1 MAKTIGIDLGTTN
14 SVAAYILGT
23 QPKVIPS
30 KEGSNMIPSVVAKVE
45 KNEKVVGV
53 TAKHQAALNPEQTF
67 YSIKRLIGRAWDEEE
82 VQRDVKV
89 LSFKLRKSSKGGV
102 EIKYGDD
109 WKLPEEISAMVLHK
123 IKDDA
128 EAFLG
133 EKITDAVITVPAY
146 FNDSQRQATKNAG
159 KIAGFDV
166 KRIINEPTAAALAY
180 GLNKKKNETIA
191 VYDLGGGTF
200 DISVL
205 EIGDGVFEVVSTNGD
220 THLGGDD
227 FDQVILGYLAD
238 EFKKDQGIDLRDD
251 PSALQRLREA
261 AEKAKIELSSM
272 TETSI
277 NLPYITAD
285 AKGAKHLSMKLSRS
299 KLEELVGSLVEAT
312 FEPVKKALKD
322 AKKEPKDIHE
332 VVLVGGMTRMPMVES
347 KVKEFFGKDPHKG
360 INPDEVVAI
369 GAAIEAG
376 VLQGDV
382 HDITLLDVTPLSLGI
397 ETEGKI
403 CVPLIPR
410 NTTIPVKKTQTFS
423 NAADN
428 QPAVDIRVLQ
438 GERPMADDN
447 KQLGIFRL
455 DGLRPAP
462 RGGNR
467 IEVTYDIDSNGI
479 LKVTAKDLDTNKE
492 QAVTIK
498 ATTNLSDDEVE
509 QLVETATKNAE
520 ADKKKKDSAES
531 KVLAESG
538 VNEANKAVDEAKK
551 AKLDEKEYK
560 EIDELKNKV
569 IELKNASEIKT
580 DELNE
585 QVKKLAEKIADLRV
599 KLGNMQNQKTAD
611 ADASAKGVDKGKV
624 EDPAKG
630 GNKNKDKKEKKDS
643 DKDGE
648 KPVEGKVVE

>member
-1 MAKTIGIDLGTTN
+1 MSKTIGIDLGTTN
-14 SVAAYILGT
+14 SVAAYMVGT

-30 KEGSNMIPSVVAKVE
+30 KEGANMIPSVVAKLE
-45 KNEKVVGV
+45 KNEVVVGV
-53 TAKHQAALNPEQTF
+53 TAKHQSALNPADTF
-67 YSIKRLIGRAWDEEE
+67 YSIKRLIGRAWEDEE

-89 LSFKLRKSSKGGV
+89 LPFKLQKSSKGGV
-102 EIKYGDD
+102 EIKFGDE
-109 WKLPEEISAMVLHK
+109 WKMPEEISAMVLRK
-123 IKDDA
+123 IKEDA

-133 EKITDAVITVPAY
+133 ETITDAVITVPAY
-146 FNDSQRQATKNAG
+146 FNDSQRQATKNSG

-180 GLNKKKNETIA
+180 GLEKKKNETIA

-200 DISVL
+200 DISIL

-227 FDQVILGYLAD
+227 FDQVILNYLAD
-238 EFKKDQGIDLRDD
+238 EFKKEQGIDLRED
-251 PSALQRLREA
+251 PSALQRLRES
-261 AEKAKIELSSM
+261 AEKAKIELSTM

-277 NLPYITAD
+277 NLPYITA
-285 AKGAKHLSMKLSRS
+285 GTSGPKHLSMKLTRS
-299 KLEELVGSLVEAT
+299 KLEELVGDLVTAT

-322 AKKEPKDIHE
+322 AKKETSDINE

-397 ETEGKI
+397 ETEGRI
-403 CVPLIPR
+403 FTPLITR

-423 NAADN
+423 NASDN

-509 QLVETATKNAE
+509 QLVEAANKNAE
-520 ADKKKKDSAES
+520 ADKKKKDTAEA
-531 KVLAESG
+531 KVLAESAI
-538 VNEANKAVDEAKK
+538 NEANRVVDDAKK
-551 AKLDEKEYK
+551 AKLDEKELK
-560 EIDELKNKV
+560 EIEDLKNKV
-569 IELKNASEIKT
+569 IDMKNASEIKT

-585 QVKKLAEKIADLRV
+585 EVKKLTEKMADIRV
-599 KLGNMQNQKTAD
+599 KLGNMQKPDDAAKPEAGKEAKQAEDTEKSAD
-611 ADASAKGVDKGKV
+611 
-624 EDPAKG
+624 
-630 GNKNKDKKEKKDS
+630 EKS
-643 DKDGE
+643 D
-648 KPVEGKVVE
+648 KPVEGKVVEE

>member
-14 SVAAYILGT
+14 SAVAYMLGT

-30 KEGSNMIPSVVAKVE
+30 KEGSNLIPSVVAKVE
-45 KNEKVVGV
+45 NKDVIVGV
-53 TAKHQAALNPEQTF
+53 TAKHQAALNPADTF
-67 YSIKRLIGRAWDEEE
+67 YSIKRLIGRAWSDEE

-89 LSFKLRKSSKGGV
+89 LPFKLRESSKGGV
-102 EIKYGDD
+102 EIKYGDE
-109 WKLPEEISAMVLHK
+109 WKLPEEISAMVLRK

-133 EKITDAVITVPAY
+133 ETITDAVITVPAY
-146 FNDSQRQATKNAG
+146 FDDSQRQATKNAG

-180 GLNKKKNETIA
+180 GLDKKKNQTIA

-200 DISVL
+200 DISIL
-205 EIGDGVFEVVSTNGD
+205 ELGDGVFAVVSTNGD

-227 FDQVILGYLAD
+227 FDQVIIGYLAD
-238 EFKKDQGIDLRDD
+238 EFKKDQGIDLRED

-285 AKGAKHLSMKLSRS
+285 ARGPKHLSLKLSRS
-299 KLEELVGSLVEAT
+299 KLEELVGGLVEET
-312 FEPVKKALKD
+312 LEPVKKALAD
-322 AKKEPKDIHE
+322 AKKEAKDIDE
-332 VVLVGGMTRMPMVES
+332 IVLVGGMTRMPMVE
-347 KVKEFFGKDPHKG
+347 KTVKEFFGKEPHKG

-397 ETEGKI
+397 ETEGKLFT
-403 CVPLIPR
+403 PLIER

-423 NAADN
+423 NAVDN
-428 QPAVDIRVLQ
+428 QPAADIRILQ

-455 DGLRPAP
+455 EGLRPAP
-462 RGGNR
+462 RGANR

-492 QAVTIK
+492 QSVTIK
-498 ATTNLSDDEVE
+498 ATTNLSDDEVDE
-509 QLVETATKNAE
+509 LVQNAAKHAE
-520 ADKKKKDSAES
+520 EDKKKKETAES
-531 KVLAESG
+531 KVLAES
-538 VNEANKAVDEAKK
+538 VINEANKVIGDSKIAKVE
-551 AKLDEKEYK
+551 EKDWK
-560 EIDELKNKV
+560 EIEKQRDKVIDLKNADEVKGDELK
-569 IELKNASEIKT
+569 EE
-580 DELNE
+580 
-585 QVKKLAEKIADLRV
+585 VKKLTEKIADLRV
-599 KLGNMQNQKTAD
+599 KVGNMAGAGAEK
-611 ADASAKGVDKGKV
+611 DKGEKD
-624 EDPAKG
+624 EKAE
-630 GNKNKDKKEKKDS
+630 KDKSEKGSDS
-643 DKDGE
+643 KQKAGAE
-648 KPVEGKVVE
+648 PVEGEVVDEK

>member
-14 SVAAYILGT
+14 SVAAYMLGT

-30 KEGSNMIPSVVAKVE
+30 KEGSNLIPSVVAKLE

-53 TAKHQAALNPEQTF
+53 SAKHQAALNPEQTF
-67 YSIKRLIGRAWDEEE
+67 YSIKRLIGRAWKDDE

-89 LSFKLRKSSKGGV
+89 LPFKLRESTKGGV
-102 EIKYGDD
+102 EIKYGDE
-109 WKLPEEISAMVLHK
+109 WKLPEEISAMVLRK
-123 IKDDA
+123 IKEDA

-133 EKITDAVITVPAY
+133 ETITDAVITVPAY
-146 FNDSQRQATKNAG
+146 FDDSQRQATKNAG

-180 GLNKKKNETIA
+180 GLDKKKNETIA

-200 DISVL
+200 DISIL

-220 THLGGDD
+220 TDLGGDD

-285 AKGAKHLSMKLSRS
+285 AKGPKHLGMKLTRS
-299 KLEELVGSLVEAT
+299 KLEELVGDLVEAT
-312 FEPVKKALKD
+312 FKPVEKALED
-322 AKKEPKDIHE
+322 AKKKPADINE
-332 VVLVGGMTRMPMVES
+332 VVMVGGMTRMPMVD
-347 KVKEFFGKDPHKG
+347 KRVREFFGKEPHKG

-382 HDITLLDVTPLSLGI
+382 HDITLLDVTPLSLGV
-397 ETEGKI
+397 ETEGRI
-403 CVPLIPR
+403 FTPLIPR

-455 DGLRPAP
+455 EGLRPAP
-462 RGGNR
+462 RGTCR

-492 QAVTIK
+492 QSVTIK

-509 QLVETATKNAE
+509 QLVENATKHAE
-520 ADKKKKDSAES
+520 EDKKKKDAAEAKVMAES
-531 KVLAESG
+531 AI
-538 VNEANKAVDEAKK
+538 NEANKVIEDSKI
-551 AKLDEKEYK
+551 AKLDEKEWK
-560 EIDELKNKV
+560 EIETLRDKV
-569 IELKNASEIKT
+569 IDLKNAEDIKG
-580 DELNE
+580 DVLKEEL
-585 QVKKLAEKIADLRV
+585 KKLSEKIADLRV
-599 KLGNMQNQKTAD
+599 KVGNM
-611 ADASAKGVDKGKV
+611 ASAD
-624 EDPAKG
+624 
-630 GNKNKDKKEKKDS
+630 KEKGEKDS
-643 DKDGE
+643 DKKEDAKGAKDERSDKAGDDKGE
-648 KPVEGKVVE
+648 PVEGKVVD

>member
-14 SVAAYILGT
+14 SVAAYMAGT

-30 KEGSNMIPSVVAKVE
+30 KEGSNLIPSVVAKLE
-45 KNEKVVGV
+45 KNETIVGV
-53 TAKHQAALNPEQTF
+53 TAKHQSALNPADTF

-89 LSFKLRKSSKGGV
+89 LPFKLRKSSKGGV
-102 EIKYGDD
+102 EIKFGDD
-109 WKLPEEISAMVLHK
+109 WKLPEEISAMVLRK
-123 IKDDA
+123 IKEDS
-128 EAFLG
+128 EAYLG

-180 GLNKKKNETIA
+180 GLDKKKNETIA

-205 EIGDGVFEVVSTNGD
+205 EIGDGVFEVVATNGD

-238 EFKKDQGIDLRDD
+238 EFKKEQGIDLRED

-261 AEKAKIELSSM
+261 AEKAKIELSTM

-277 NLPYITAD
+277 NLPYITAG
-285 AKGAKHLSMKLSRS
+285 AKGPKHLSMKISRS
-299 KLEELVGSLVEAT
+299 KLEELVGELVEAT
-312 FEPVKKALKD
+312 FGPVKKALGD
-322 AKKEPKDIHE
+322 AKKKTDEINE

-403 CVPLIPR
+403 SVPLIPR

-509 QLVETATKNAE
+509 QLVETATKNAD
-520 ADKKKKDSAES
+520 ADKKKKDAAEA

-569 IELKNASEIKT
+569 VDLKNASEIKA

-599 KLGNMQNQKTAD
+599 KLGNMQNQKPSDAAAD
-611 ADASAKGVDKGKV
+611 KV

-630 GNKNKDKKEKKDS
+630 GNKREKDKKDTKDDKKKKD
-643 DKDGE
+643 DE
-648 KPVEGKVVE
+648 KTVEGKVVE